1 MKSINKFNNIRILQM
16 VLPLCVLVLT
26 SCTKPATTD
35 EVTSRE
41 MLWKNAAIH
50 QYTYTLRVNCFC
62 PVSVVGPH
70 IIKVVA
76 DTIVSVNGL
85 PYQPTVTGKL
95 STLAEL
101 FSFIRESDAK
111 KPYQRKVQFNDV
123 YGFPESVFYDF
134 NQQIADEEIG
144 YVVTDFTKN

>member
-1 MKSINKFNNIRILQM
+1 MRIIQIIIPCCL
-16 VLPLCVLVLT
+16 LAFTC
-26 SCTKPATTD
+26 CTKPATTD
-35 EVTSRE
+35 EVTAHE
-41 MLWKNAAIH
+41 LEWKKSATH

-85 PYQPTVTGKL
+85 PYQPTITGKL
-95 STLAEL
+95 PTLPEL

-123 YGFPESVFYDF
+123 YGFPESVYYDF
-134 NQQIADEEIG
+134 SQQIADEEIG